1 MRILV
6 VDDDSSFASLL
17 ADELKNL
24 GYEVALAL
32 DGEEAWRQYRSFR
45 PNVLLTD
52 WMMPCVDGLELTR
65 MIRAENRQEYT
76 YIIFLTSLYGKGSF
90 LEAME
95 SGADDVIT
103 KPFDMEQLVA
113 RFRVAERI
121 ISLQREVKQLQGLL
135 PICSYCKKIRDEEN
149 WLPIEEFIKD
159 QTDAV
164 FSHAIC
170 PTCYE
175 EYVKPVLAKFKNKP
189 DKKFALAS

>member
-1 MRILV
+1 MKILI
-6 VDDDSSFASLL
+6 VDDDSSFTSLL
-17 ADELKNL
+17 GDELKSM

-45 PNVLLTD
+45 PHILLTD
-52 WMMPCVDGLELTR
+52 WMMPCIDGLELTR
-65 MIRAENRQEYT
+65 MIRAENRQEYI

-90 LEAME
+90 LEAMS

-135 PICSYCKKIRDEEN
+135 PICSYCKKIRDEQK
-149 WLPIEEFIKD
+149 WLPLEEFIRE
-159 QTDAV
+159 QTDAI

-175 EYVKPVLAKFKNKP
+175 EYVGPVLQKLKNRT
-189 DKKFALAS
+189 DKEFVLAS